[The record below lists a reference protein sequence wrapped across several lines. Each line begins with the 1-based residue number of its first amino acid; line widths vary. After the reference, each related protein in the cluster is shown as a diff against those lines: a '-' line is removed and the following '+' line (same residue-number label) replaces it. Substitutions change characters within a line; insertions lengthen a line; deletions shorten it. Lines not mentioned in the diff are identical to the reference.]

1 MFFVLYHFQ
10 LSENTKYNI
19 AYKHN
24 CNLSNFENK
33 FGEVLMKVCVT
44 AGASGL
50 DAPTDPRFGRCPFFV
65 VVDLG
70 SMSESSIPNANVDAS
85 SGAGIQAAQ
94 EVAKQGALALIT
106 GNIGP
111 NAMQTL
117 SAANIEVYQHQGGGS
132 VRDVVEKFKRGELMK
147 IAAPS
152 VPGHAGMGQGRGPGG
167 QGRGRGGGRGA
178 SAGSGGGQ
186 GSGSGS
192 GVGGGRGQGAGRG
205 GQGQ

>member
-1 MFFVLYHFQ
+1 
-10 LSENTKYNI
+10 
-19 AYKHN
+19 
-24 CNLSNFENK
+24 
-33 FGEVLMKVCVT
+33 MKICVT

-50 DAPTDPRFGRCPFFV
+50 DAPMDPRFGRCPFFV
-65 VVDLG
+65 LVDLD
-70 SMSESSIPNANVDAS
+70 SMSESSIPNANVMAS

-117 SAANIEVYQHQGGGS
+117 SAAKIEVYQHQGGGS
-132 VRDVVEKFKRGELMK
+132 VRDVVEKFKKGELMK
-147 IAAPS
+147 IATPS
-152 VPGHAGMGQGRGPGG
+152 VPGHAGMGQGMG
-167 QGRGRGGGRGA
+167 QGRGRGGGDGRGA
-178 SAGSGGGQ
+178 GAGRGSGQ
-186 GSGSGS
+186 GAGSGS